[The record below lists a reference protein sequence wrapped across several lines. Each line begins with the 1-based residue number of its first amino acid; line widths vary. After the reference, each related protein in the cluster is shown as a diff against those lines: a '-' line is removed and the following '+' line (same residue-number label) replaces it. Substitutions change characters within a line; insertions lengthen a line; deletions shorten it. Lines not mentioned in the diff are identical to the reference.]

1 VTLRATNLRHVYLK
15 GTPLQRPALDG
26 VSLEVAPGECV
37 ALVGVSGSGKSTLA
51 GILGGLV
58 VPTAGRVTFE
68 REDITALPLSGGWGR
83 RLRGLGRWVLSW
95 PARRHWTVGRRR
107 RLLPARKPDEQH
119 QPSRPVMLA
128 FQNPEDQ
135 FFTTT
140 VLEEVGVGLEL
151 HEEHPQAPVLTV
163 SAGQGSWQERLLEAA
178 SKRALQQPLPHRQG
192 PPSEVLEA
200 LRLADLDPAV
210 YGKRDPFTLSGGE
223 QRRLALAVL
232 LARRPRVLI
241 LDEPSAGLD
250 EPGRRT
256 LFACLERVRREQGT
270 AVLLIS
276 HNLDEVA
283 QVAERVL
290 VLNHGRIVA
299 DGAPSVVLQDA
310 PTLRSAGL
318 EPPPLVRLREALAQ
332 CGLSL
337 DGDWSSPDGAARALR
352 PVLQGAGDGR
362 DA

>member
-1 VTLRATNLRHVYLK
+1 MTLRATNLRHIYLK
-15 GTPLQRPALDG
+15 GTPLQRLALDG
-26 VSLEVAPGECV
+26 VTLTVAPGECV

-58 VPTAGRVTFE
+58 VPTSGRVAFG
-68 REDITALPLSGGWGR
+68 REQITALPLGGGWGR
-83 RLRGLGRWVLSW
+83 RLRGLVHWLRALPS
-95 PARRHWTVGRRR
+95 RHHWTVGRRR
-107 RLLPARKPDEQH
+107 RLLPARTPEDQ
-119 QPSRPVMLA
+119 QPAGRPVMLA

-151 HEEHPQAPVLTV
+151 HEAQAQAPKLTV
-163 SAGQGSWQERLLEAA
+163 SAGQGSWQERLIEAA
-178 SKRALQQPLPHRQG
+178 SKRALQQPSHQHG
-192 PPSEVLEA
+192 PPAEVVDA

-256 LFACLERVRREQGT
+256 LYACLDRVRREQGT

-276 HNLDEVA
+276 HDLEEVT

-290 VLNHGRIVA
+290 VLDRGRIVA
-299 DGAPSVVLQDA
+299 DGATAAVLQDA
-310 PTLRSAGL
+310 TTLCAAGL

-332 CGLSL
+332 RGLEL
-337 DGDWSSPDGAARALR
+337 AGDWSSAASAAAALE
-352 PVLQGAGDGR
+352 PVLQGAGVEGR